1 MSDFGTKIK
10 PTEIRLK
17 REEKALEVDFADG
30 RSFHYPAEF
39 LRVESPSAEV
49 QGHSPDQKTVIAG
62 RKHVGILGVEPVGNY
77 AVRLKF
83 DDLHDTGIFTWEALY
98 KFGTDQDTMWQ
109 SYLDA
114 LAEKG
119 LSRDP

>member
-1 MSDFGTKIK
+1 
-10 PTEIRLK
+10 
-17 REEKALEVDFADG
+17 
-30 RSFHYPAEF
+30 
-39 LRVESPSAEV
+39 
-49 QGHSPDQKTVIAG
+49 
-62 RKHVGILGVEPVGNY
+62 
-77 AVRLKF
+77 
-83 DDLHDTGIFTWEALY
+83 GIFTWEALY